1 MPRMKIELPD
11 TFQFETEIP
20 IRISDINYGGHLG
33 NDAVLSVI
41 HEARV
46 QFLKT
51 KGFTESD
58 VGGCGIILSDAA
70 IVYASEAF
78 HGETLV
84 VEVTPGEWARTSC
97 DLLYLLTDKKSGREV
112 ARARTLVVFYDYARK
127 RPVKAPEAF
136 AEAFLS

>member
-1 MPRMKIELPD
+1 MKIELPD